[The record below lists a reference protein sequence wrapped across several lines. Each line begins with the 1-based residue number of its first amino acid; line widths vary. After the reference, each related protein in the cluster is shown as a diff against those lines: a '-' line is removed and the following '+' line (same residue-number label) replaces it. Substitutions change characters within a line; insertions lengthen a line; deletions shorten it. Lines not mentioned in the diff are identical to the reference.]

1 MQFEESIQVFGLGGY
16 NTLWDMH
23 DSDSDSE
30 PSLHSRHRRI
40 SLHPK
45 EKGQPEKRLCPQADE
60 SRLLFKKILTFI
72 INSCLRSSKLIS
84 CRLHFPITRQIQD
97 KKECLVCWADG
108 RNSPIQNI

>member
-1 MQFEESIQVFGLGGY
+1 MTGQY
-16 NTLWDMH
+16 
-23 DSDSDSE
+23 
-30 PSLHSRHRRI
+30 RI
-40 SLHPK
+40 DIEQQYTRDLK
-45 EKGQPEKRLCPQADE
+45 AEIRLCPHADE

-108 RNSPIQNI
+108 GNSPIQNI